1 MFSNDIVED
10 EIRKTQREVGPLV
23 QSRMKEFEEKWGDEN
38 RMFEELCFCILTA
51 NYTAKGGLAIQEE
64 VGEGFLKLDEARLVA
79 SLTKLGHRYPKA
91 RSKYIV
97 EARRLHGRL
106 SETVEHFEDAREAR
120 EWLVRNVKG
129 FGYKEASHF
138 LRNVGFRDVAILDR
152 HILRYL
158 KERGL
163 IEEVPK
169 TLGQRSYLKLEILLS
184 AIARKLKLSL
194 GELDLYL
201 WYIMTGEVLK

>member
-1 MFSNDIVED
+1 M
-10 EIRKTQREVGPLV
+10 
-23 QSRMKEFEEKWGDEN
+23 
-38 RMFEELCFCILTA
+38 
-51 NYTAKGGLAIQEE
+51 
-64 VGEGFLKLDEARLVA
+64 
-79 SLTKLGHRYPKA
+79 
-91 RSKYIV
+91 
-97 EARRLHGRL
+97 
-106 SETVEHFEDAREAR
+106 EHYEDAREAR

-169 TLGQRSYLKLEILLS
+169 TLGRRSYLKLEILLS

-201 WYIMTGEVLK
+201 WYIMTGEVINW